1 MPSCGNLPQL
11 QWWVNHNVN
20 SPIKRV
26 TNLNKSETESNC
38 IHDPFYETPPWRYR
52 MGSAG
57 QCPNRIEQ
65 TDELITDEPSSLCR
79 PYLFTFYYQH
89 LLSPSSLS
97 ISIWKPHSYR
107 LAGRPSVRHQ
117 QRYAF
122 IPIQTHCNWHDRCC
136 DEFRNKQRARLSW
149 NISIIKCNEMIIQ
162 WATSIKW
169 RGRQRN

>member
-26 TNLNKSETESNC
+26 TILNKSETESNC

-107 LAGRPSVRHQ
+107 LAGRAS
-117 QRYAF
+117 
-122 IPIQTHCNWHDRCC
+122 
-136 DEFRNKQRARLSW
+136 
-149 NISIIKCNEMIIQ
+149 
-162 WATSIKW
+162 ATSRDMLSFPSRRTAIDMIVAVMSSEINNE
-169 RGRQRN
+169 RVSLEHFHN